1 MSGSKLTQQ
10 QIDSLTADL
19 KQRAENIK
27 PHISRKRYFSIEEKI
42 NSSLQRLGQILDW
55 QEGRQNQLSK
65 YSFILDTHYFEQEFL
80 N

>member
-1 MSGSKLTQQ
+1 MTRLTQQ

-27 PHISRKRYFSIEEKI
+27 SHISRKRFFNIEEKI
-42 NSSLQRLGQILDW
+42 NSNQQRLGQILDW